1 MQVPA
6 GNSIGSY
13 PPAIN
18 ATILPV
24 EQKTLPIVEIPAT
37 MLHPHNKCRRRF
49 CRAPDSVDAMDLG
62 ATNGDELV

>member
-37 MLHPHNKCRRRF
+37 MLHPHNSLPVGFAAHQTGRSHLIGRDQWR
-49 CRAPDSVDAMDLG
+49 
-62 ATNGDELV
+62 